1 MKQKSWIL
9 LLLFYFPST
18 KAKKVMHQPHILLI
32 VGDDLGYNDV
42 PWHNPTIISPHLEYL
57 ARGGVILEQNYV
69 QTKCSPSRSAL
80 LTGELLSVSAIYYQY
95 YSLHRSVPFPHWAP
109 A

>member
-1 MKQKSWIL
+1 MKKKSWIL
-9 LLLFYFPST
+9 LFLLSLPSII
-18 KAKKVMHQPHILLI
+18 AKKVMSQPHIVLI

-57 ARGGVILEQNYV
+57 ARSGVILEQNYV

-80 LTGELLSVSAIYYQY
+80 LTGES
-95 YSLHRSVPFPHWAP
+95 
-109 A
+109 